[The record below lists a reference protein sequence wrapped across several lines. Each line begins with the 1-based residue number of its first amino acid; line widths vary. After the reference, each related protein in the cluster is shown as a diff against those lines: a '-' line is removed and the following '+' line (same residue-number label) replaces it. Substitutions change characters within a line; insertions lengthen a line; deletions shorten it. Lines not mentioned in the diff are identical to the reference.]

1 MIWLR
6 SNEREHKNVKGGKKK
21 KKLSKVVFRFEGDK
35 MGFVA
40 LLSLSHARAPQMCLE
55 EFGPC
60 GCSR

>member
-1 MIWLR
+1 M
-6 SNEREHKNVKGGKKK
+6 EKEKK

-40 LLSLSHARAPQMCLE
+40 LLSLSHARVLQMCLE

-60 GCSR
+60 GCSH